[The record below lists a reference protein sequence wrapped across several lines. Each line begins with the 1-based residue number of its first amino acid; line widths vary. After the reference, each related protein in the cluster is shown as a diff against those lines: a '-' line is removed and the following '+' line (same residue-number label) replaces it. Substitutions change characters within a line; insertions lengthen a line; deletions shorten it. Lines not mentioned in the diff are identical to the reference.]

1 MDPYPSGCPDGAPWP
16 ATLYASQGGPHAAI
30 PSTFLYAALL
40 SAALAAPVLAQ
51 QQPPASQTPS
61 PMQAPAVPQPSDQQ
75 LQRFASASHKVSG
88 VVDEYRPKV
97 ESAKTDEAK
106 QKLVKEADEKMVQL
120 VRADGLTVDE
130 FNGISRA
137 VQQDPQLQQRVSK
150 LNPSGRTR

>member
-1 MDPYPSGCPDGAPWP
+1 MQRS
-16 ATLYASQGGPHAAI
+16 

-75 LQRFASASHKVSG
+75 LQRFASASQKVSG

-150 LNPSGRTR
+150 LNPSGKTR

>member
-1 MDPYPSGCPDGAPWP
+1 MPRRAPWP

-51 QQPPASQTPS
+51 QQPSQPDAIADAGAGRAAAVRPAAATLCLGV
-61 PMQAPAVPQPSDQQ
+61 AEG
-75 LQRFASASHKVSG
+75 LGRRGRISA
-88 VVDEYRPKV
+88 KV

-150 LNPSGRTR
+150 LNPSGKTR